1 MPWAQSV
8 EAFQKHFETGNSL
21 RSGLADPPANA
32 VVFPIGINLG
42 RSKSP
47 ESIKLLRVLRQTPR
61 HQKQKGVIPNLIT
74 PFASCCHLR

>member
-8 EAFQKHFETGNSL
+8 EAFQKHFEAGNSL

-47 ESIKLLRVLRQTPR
+47 ESVPLPTFFNFQRTVYKICKIIRSSPTD
-61 HQKQKGVIPNLIT
+61 
-74 PFASCCHLR
+74 S